1 MGSERTWGNMLKSTL
16 VEKLISVVKQQM
28 SDCAERHNQ
37 KCKTCNMQ
45 CEMRDVMATVEEEK

>member
-1 MGSERTWGNMLKSTL
+1 MSKSTL

-45 CEMRDVMATVEEEK
+45 CEMRDVMATVVEGKWQ

>member
-1 MGSERTWGNMLKSTL
+1 MLKSTL

-37 KCKTCNMQ
+37 KCETCNMQ
-45 CEMRDVMATVEEEK
+45 CEMRDVMATVEKEK